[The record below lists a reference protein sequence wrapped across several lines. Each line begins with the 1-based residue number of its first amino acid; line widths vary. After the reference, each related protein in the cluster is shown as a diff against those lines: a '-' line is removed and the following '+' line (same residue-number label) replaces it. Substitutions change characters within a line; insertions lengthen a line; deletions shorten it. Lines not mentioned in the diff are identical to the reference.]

1 MKLITVR
8 VPATTRRHLLESTG
22 MIPHIKHFHC
32 EAVEFLKF
40 DQMKRIIQI
49 VEDDEDIRSI
59 LEIIL
64 EDANFT
70 VETFGNVTSFKNRR
84 RQQVDLILLDVMLP
98 DGNGIDLSRWLK
110 ADAQT
115 CQIPILI
122 MSAHAL
128 VNDVLSSTQADGF
141 ISKPFDI
148 DVFVSKIQQTLH

>member
-1 MKLITVR
+1 
-8 VPATTRRHLLESTG
+8 
-22 MIPHIKHFHC
+22 
-32 EAVEFLKF
+32 
-40 DQMKRIIQI
+40 MKRIIQI

-70 VETFGNVTSFKNRR
+70 VETFGNVTSFKNRS